1 MHQHLPYAQMFQ
13 FKTRCLAAGA
23 YLLSVPDAV
32 EAAPQNGTF
41 WKALPGGPGVFWPM
55 FVVAF
60 AATVVASQSLISAVF
75 QITYQA
81 IAQGFFPRFHV
92 YHTSREHK
100 GQVQSCLRT
109 YSTLLRHS
117 HSVSQ

>member
-1 MHQHLPYAQMFQ
+1 MNPGRA
-13 FKTRCLAAGA
+13 AAGA
-23 YLLSVPDAV
+23 YLLSVPDSV
-32 EAAPQNGTF
+32 EAAPQDGTF
-41 WKALPGGPGVFWPM
+41 WKALPGGPGLFWPM

-92 YHTSREHK
+92 HHTSRERQ
-100 GQVQSCLRT
+100 GQV
-109 YSTLLRHS
+109 
-117 HSVSQ
+117 